1 MRTVS
6 TMLRRTALVLTAVF
20 TCGGLLFALGYAFE
34 DPGGGR
40 AVLLATAVAVPLA
53 ALTVLASLRHRLALR
68 VLALAV
74 GLYAVWGV
82 IALVVDLVEAPDLPM
97 IGLILALPIA
107 VVGLTYALL
116 VPAGWRAGPWTGAPP
131 RAPGR
136 GAAHEG
142 VVRPTRRHCCGR
154 SHMTKGLV
162 GGDVLALHQA
172 LRMVGVT
179 GFEPATSSSRTKRA
193 TKLRH
198 TPVLHLPWSVDRRQQ
213 AEMLAQPPVH
223 LRIGSRSRTGCRVRC
238 RADPGVAAALR
249 AGDERQERGLGTA
262 GEAYGS
268 GGRRAEP
275 CRHLEPRG
283 TLRGV

>member
-1 MRTVS
+1 MKIVVIGGTG
-6 TMLRRTALVLTAVF
+6 F
-20 TCGGLLFALGYAFE
+20 IGGLLFALGYAFE
-34 DPGGGR
+34 DPGGGK
-40 AVLLATAVAVPLA
+40 AVLLAAAVAA
-53 ALTVLASLRHRLALR
+53 ALTALTSLRRRLALR
-68 VLALAV
+68 VLAHAV
-74 GLYAVWGV
+74 VLYAVWGV

-179 GFEPATSSSRTKRA
+179 VSSLRTSATGVSRHR
-193 TKLRH
+193 RH
-198 TPVLHLPWSVDRRQQ
+198 PVSGHRRQGLVLT
-213 AEMLAQPPVH
+213 MLSHGKGA
-223 LRIGSRSRTGCRVRC
+223 T
-238 RADPGVAAALR
+238 D
-249 AGDERQERGLGTA
+249 
-262 GEAYGS
+262 
-268 GGRRAEP
+268 
-275 CRHLEPRG
+275 
-283 TLRGV
+283 